1 MESLELTHIRG
12 ELDDVGHTLCL
23 LVEITSSGLVLSERS
38 QAGLTDLGIRTL
50 RRLDDAVDTLQRY
63 EDAVAS

>member
-12 ELDDVGHTLCL
+12 ELEDVGHTLSL
-23 LVEITSSGLVLSERS
+23 LVEVTSSGLVLCERS
-38 QAGLTDLGIRTL
+38 QAGLTELGFRTL
-50 RRLDDAVDTLQRY
+50 RRLDDAVDALQRY